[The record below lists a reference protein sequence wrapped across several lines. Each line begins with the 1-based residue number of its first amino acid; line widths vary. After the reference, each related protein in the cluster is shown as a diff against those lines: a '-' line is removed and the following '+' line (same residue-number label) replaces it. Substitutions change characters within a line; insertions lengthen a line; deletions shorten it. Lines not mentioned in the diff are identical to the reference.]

1 MKLNQD
7 DGVYRDPLTGDVR
20 EGFCGAC
27 GAIPLA
33 LMGAGAASYG
43 LTTEQYKQRKKY
55 ILIGA
60 LVALAAS
67 AGLYFYFRKCSTCKK
82 K

>member
-1 MKLNQD
+1 MNHD
-7 DGVYRDPLTGDVR
+7 EGVRKDPLTGDIQ

-33 LMGAGAASYG
+33 LAGAGAATYG
-43 LTTEQYKQRKKY
+43 LTTEQYKQRKTY

-60 LVALAAS
+60 FVTLLIS
-67 AGLYFYFRKCSTCKK
+67 IGIYFYFRKCSTCKK